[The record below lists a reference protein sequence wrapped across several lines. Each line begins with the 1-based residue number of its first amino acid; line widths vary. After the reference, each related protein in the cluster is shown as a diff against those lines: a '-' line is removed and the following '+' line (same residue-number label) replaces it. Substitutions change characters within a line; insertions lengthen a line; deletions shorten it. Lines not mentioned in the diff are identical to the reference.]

1 MISFDKNKVVVPA
14 VLILGVFIGGVAVLR
29 TQGIGAQILSGGKK
43 IFVPVAS
50 DSEADPDNDGLKNWE
65 EKIQKTD
72 PRNPDT
78 DGDGYLDGEEVA
90 SGYDPVIP
98 APGDAL
104 AGTDANQ
111 PRPLPQN
118 LTNYLAQILT
128 QKISSGEIAPAEGDK
143 LNNPGDPNLPINQEI
158 LQEALNQINIS
169 AKQNFILPQISDND
183 IMISQRSTDRSE
195 IGIYIATMSQA
206 LAPDES
212 AANIKQSEADIIK
225 NAVNDNDTGE
235 VGLLLTSLRKSID
248 NLKQVPAPK
257 DFADIHKQQIAILSL
272 HAKILEAVK
281 NFQNDPANAA
291 AALQTYPQT
300 TDLLQ
305 KLSDDLYMRIEKY

>member
-14 VLILGVFIGGVAVLR
+14 VLILGVFIGGVVVLR

-65 EKIQKTD
+65 EKIHKTD
-72 PRNPDT
+72 ARNPDT

-90 SGYDPVIP
+90 SGYDPTIP

-128 QKISSGEIAPAEGDK
+128 QKISSGEIAPAEGDT
-143 LNNPGDPNLPINQEI
+143 LNNPDDPNLPINQEI

-169 AKQNFILPQISDND
+169 AKQNFILPQISDSE
-183 IMISQRSTDRSE
+183 ITISQRPTDRSE
-195 IGIYIATMSQA
+195 IGIYIAAMSQA
-206 LAPDES
+206 LTPDES
-212 AANIKQSEADIIK
+212 VTNLKQSEADIIK
-225 NAVNDNDTGE
+225 SAINDNDVGG
-235 VGLLLTSLRKSID
+235 VGLLLTSLQKSID
-248 NLKQVPAPK
+248 NLKRVSAPR
-257 DFADIHKQQIAILSL
+257 DFADIHKQQIAILAL
-272 HAKILEAVK
+272 HAKILEATK
-281 NFQNDPANAA
+281 NFQSDPANAA

-305 KLSDDLYMRIEKY
+305 KLSDDLYDRIEKY